1 MTSSPPPPSC
11 SARSVGIV
19 PSLATG
25 VTSTLQAG
33 QPLPPKLVAFAR
45 ILSAEPALD
54 NSTATRALAGPV
66 TLQSE
71 LGAVRL
77 MKRLFGTLQAT
88 IEGRLEAVVKEGL
101 VSAGGWKG
109 GQMAIWETR
118 TFTVVLLCMMYR

>member
-1 MTSSPPPPSC
+1 M
-11 SARSVGIV
+11 
-19 PSLATG
+19 
-25 VTSTLQAG
+25 TSTLQAG

-77 MKRLFGTLQAT
+77 MKRLFGTLQVT
-88 IEGRLEAVVKEGL
+88 IEGRLAAVVKEGL
-101 VSAGGWKG
+101 VPAGGWKG
-109 GQMAIWETR
+109 GQMAIWDAHAHG
-118 TFTVVLLCMMYR
+118 LCCVQMRPNDDRMQPM